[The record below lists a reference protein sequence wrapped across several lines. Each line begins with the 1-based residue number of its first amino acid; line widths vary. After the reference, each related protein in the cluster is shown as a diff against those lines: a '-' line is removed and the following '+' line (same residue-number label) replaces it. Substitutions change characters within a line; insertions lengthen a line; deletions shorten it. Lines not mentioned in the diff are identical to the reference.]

1 MEKGITFEV
10 LFNSNSLR
18 EKKFED
24 FSQITLALK
33 KVIIVVINLALRGK
47 PKDTLKWL
55 KDHKVI
61 IESTRYNE
69 KFIHEVI
76 RHWKISGK

>member
-24 FSQITLALK
+24 FSQITLAVK
-33 KVIIVVINLALRGK
+33 RVIIVVINLALRGK
-47 PKDTLKWL
+47 PKDTL
-55 KDHKVI
+55 
-61 IESTRYNE
+61 
-69 KFIHEVI
+69 
-76 RHWKISGK
+76 

>member
-1 MEKGITFEV
+1 MEKDIIIWV
-10 LFNSNSLR
+10 LFKSNSNG

-33 KVIIVVINLALRGK
+33 RVIIVVINLALRGK

-55 KDHKVI
+55 KDHKII
-61 IESTRYNE
+61 IESRYSAG
-69 KFIHEVI
+69 H
-76 RHWKISGK
+76 